1 MVNHHKQTDGTQE
14 RTAEAGGEWVDIS
27 VRGGTAARIAERE
40 EGEVSKM
47 RPAMICGLETLALKK
62 REEVEL
68 EVAQLK
74 MLSYL

>member
-1 MVNHHKQTDGTQE
+1 
-14 RTAEAGGEWVDIS
+14 
-27 VRGGTAARIAERE
+27 
-40 EGEVSKM
+40 M